1 MLGTNSN
8 NFKNYQIQITN
19 QWKLEI
25 KNKINSPYLKM
36 RRGMMKKLKI
46 REARNY

>member
-8 NFKNYQIQITN
+8 NFKNYQIQICN

-25 KNKINSPYLKM
+25 KNKINSPNLKM
-36 RRGMMKKLKI
+36 KRRMMKKLKI